1 MNSSGDQLEY
11 TGGFPALEGEELKVA
26 LPVILGVICLV
37 GLVGN
42 SLVVM
47 VLLRDLKQ
55 GKSTAV
61 HGLILL
67 LSITELLLLLLCAP
81 LRVSTTPRQDWS
93 PSWVLCKSSEYLLHA
108 CLLAKSFTLAAV
120 GHARYRQVSH
130 LAKHGRPECPRVWVL
145 ACSTWV
151 FALLLPIPQWLF
163 STAGHKHQFASCVFE
178 VPPTAANF
186 MSAYGVAYPL
196 IAYGIPMTFAIVCHL
211 KALLLHT
218 PRRDRTPNRREPQA
232 RRVTLLLWGLSV
244 GFTVMWLPDWVVWM
258 WVRHRKPSGPRPP
271 SALLILAQLLL
282 FANGVLNPLAL
293 LTASQDFRDGVRS
306 ICQMASH
313 GVPRARGSEGT
324 AVLPSTLGQKSLGT
338 NNALPTISG
347 CREVLTCQ
355 DVVQNIPPDVQ
366 HFWQD
371 RKNTAPP
378 ENNDPIPWERQ
389 GSS

>member
-11 TGGFPALEGEELKVA
+11 AGGFPALEGEELKVA

-47 VLLRDLKQ
+47 VLLRDLRQ
-55 GKSTAV
+55 GKKTAV

-67 LSITELLLLLLCAP
+67 LSVTDLFLLLLCAP
-81 LRVSTTPRQDWS
+81 LRISTTPRLDWS
-93 PSWVLCKSSEYLLHA
+93 PSWLLCKSSEYLLHA

-120 GHARYRQVSH
+120 GHARYRHVGH
-130 LAKHGRPECPRVWVL
+130 LAKHKHPECPHVWAL
-145 ACSTWV
+145 ACSAWV
-151 FALLLPIPQWLF
+151 FALLLPVPQWLF
-163 STAGHKHQFASCVFE
+163 STAGHTQQLASCVLE
-178 VPPTAANF
+178 VPSTAANF
-186 MSAYGVAYPL
+186 MSAYALAYPL
-196 IAYGIPMTFAIVCHL
+196 VAYGIPMTFAIIFHL
-211 KALLLHT
+211 KSLLLHT

-244 GFTVMWLPDWVVWM
+244 AFAVMWLPDWVVWT
-258 WVRHRKPSGPRPP
+258 WTRHRKPSGPRPP
-271 SALLILAQLLL
+271 NALLVLAQLLL
-282 FANGVLNPLAL
+282 FTNGALNPLAL

-313 GVPRARGSEGT
+313 GVPRTRGSEGT

-338 NNALPTISG
+338 NSALPTISG
-347 CREVLTCQ
+347 CQEVLTCQ
-355 DVVQNIPPDVQ
+355 NVVQNIPPDVQ

-378 ENNDPIPWERQ
+378 ENNDPIPWESQ